1 MHIQKLTNDTNPMVT
16 IIFGDTKEYKDYV
29 KEITNIN
36 KQIIAEPTIAIAEE
50 TLSDMVTL
58 LKKVAK
64 KKKDTGEVFVTLSG
78 AQLVAILPFLFGMIF
93 LRTNEI
99 QEMESKTNIPKPSP
113 SRQRKTSKQT
123 QNLRDDMVR
132 LCAVK

>member
-78 AQLVAILPFLFGMIF
+78 AQLVAILPFLFGMVF